1 MKPPFMTQPEAW
13 TRAQRTQADPVRAAC
28 AVEKPR
34 PRGVP
39 VADRIG
45 GFLLC
50 VGAGITVALLAVHE
64 LAGSVA

>member
-1 MKPPFMTQPEAW
+1 MKPPFMTQPAAW
-13 TRAQRTQADPVRAAC
+13 TRAQRTQTDPVRAAC
-28 AVEKPR
+28 AVEVPR

-64 LAGSVA
+64 LAGSVV